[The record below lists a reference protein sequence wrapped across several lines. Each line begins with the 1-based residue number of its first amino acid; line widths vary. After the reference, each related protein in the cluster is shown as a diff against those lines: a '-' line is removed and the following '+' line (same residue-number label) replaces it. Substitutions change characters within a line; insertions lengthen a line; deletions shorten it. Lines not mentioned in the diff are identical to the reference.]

1 MKLRTRLLWLF
12 VPPLLLVLSL
22 VYFAAQGML
31 LARLDKQ
38 DERLLVAEAER
49 LRALLGNS
57 FERDANRLRQWAQAM
72 PGAVS
77 SAFPLDAATLGRSG
91 FDFILYFANGEQRVS
106 WRPLDLASLE
116 RPAGA
121 PALSLQALHDGVAE
135 QLARLLQ
142 PQDVAPPAQLLAVL
156 RVPLILVAVDTARSG
171 ERASGVLLAGTFL
184 DSKRIA
190 MLQQQLGGELTWL
203 PSATEQERPVLQ
215 AELMSIGNRQVVD
228 ARHQSI
234 DLLFQDSLG
243 EPQLRLQLTRERHLY
258 LEGERQLNVFL
269 GVTGGLIGLAWLLIY
284 LALDVTLLRR
294 IARLHHEL
302 LAIGPAAAGR
312 RLTDDGRDELGK
324 LAREANRALD
334 RLEQSEARDR
344 AILDAMEDGYF
355 ELDELARIESVNPA
369 FCRLLGYPADQVLGL
384 TFASLQAEPVPSTTT
399 DPVIAETEPGAPLS
413 ARLRRADGSIGHFET
428 QISRRHNA
436 GGRLIGYRGILH
448 DVSEHVLHQRQLF
461 DLAHQDA
468 LTGLGNRK
476 AFHEDLARH
485 LHGGA
490 LPLALI
496 FLDLDRFK
504 QVNDRFGHDVGDAL
518 LVCMAERLCNALRQP
533 DKAYRLGGDEFT
545 VIVPMTEPQAASALA
560 RRLLKVLGE
569 PVSVRGLSIDFVTP
583 SIGLALAPAHAS
595 EVDALVRA
603 ADQAMYQA
611 KRQRGQ
617 VCVFQPSD

>member
-1 MKLRTRLLWLF
+1 M
-12 VPPLLLVLSL
+12 
-22 VYFAAQGML
+22 
-31 LARLDKQ
+31 
-38 DERLLVAEAER
+38 
-49 LRALLGNS
+49 
-57 FERDANRLRQWAQAM
+57 
-72 PGAVS
+72 
-77 SAFPLDAATLGRSG
+77 
-91 FDFILYFANGEQRVS
+91 
-106 WRPLDLASLE
+106 
-116 RPAGA
+116 
-121 PALSLQALHDGVAE
+121 
-135 QLARLLQ
+135 
-142 PQDVAPPAQLLAVL
+142 
-156 RVPLILVAVDTARSG
+156 
-171 ERASGVLLAGTFL
+171 
-184 DSKRIA
+184 
-190 MLQQQLGGELTWL
+190 
-203 PSATEQERPVLQ
+203 
-215 AELMSIGNRQVVD
+215 
-228 ARHQSI
+228 
-234 DLLFQDSLG
+234 
-243 EPQLRLQLTRERHLY
+243 
-258 LEGERQLNVFL
+258 
-269 GVTGGLIGLAWLLIY
+269 
-284 LALDVTLLRR
+284 
-294 IARLHHEL
+294 
-302 LAIGPAAAGR
+302 
-312 RLTDDGRDELGK
+312 
-324 LAREANRALD
+324 
-334 RLEQSEARDR
+334 
-344 AILDAMEDGYF
+344 
-355 ELDELARIESVNPA
+355 
-369 FCRLLGYPADQVLGL
+369 
-384 TFASLQAEPVPSTTT
+384 
-399 DPVIAETEPGAPLS
+399 
-413 ARLRRADGSIGHFET
+413 RRAYGSIGHFET

-569 PVSVRGLSIDFVTP
+569 PVSVRELSIDFVTP

-595 EVDALVRA
+595 KVDALVRA